1 MRLQQFSG
9 STSCN
14 WDGISSQQLFLYCK
28 RCCCDCH
35 LVAWYVE
42 GGQPCQTNIMV
53 GPVTGRK
60 HATSSVLDGPNP
72 PDLSSWSGEST
83 SKCTLFCTKCLSW
96 MVLYWIDSQEKTPIT
111 AIQLRWCFKRKS
123 VHMLQW
129 LEKDRARSVWASRFF
144 INPGAAFPWPLTK
157 SDQKSTWLESFHVEK
172 FSFWSM
178 LVWIWEPRRPRCLGP
193 GRWTKFFGCH
203 KVHYMSTLDL

>member
-42 GGQPCQTNIMV
+42 GGQPYQTNIMV

-96 MVLYWIDSQEKTPIT
+96 MVLHCIDSQEKTPIT
-111 AIQLRWCFKRKS
+111 AIQLRWCFKRNLCTCCRGKKKIVQDLFGHLDS
-123 VHMLQW
+123 SSIRVL
-129 LEKDRARSVWASRFF
+129 LF
-144 INPGAAFPWPLTK
+144 PGHWPN

-172 FSFWSM
+172 FGFWSM